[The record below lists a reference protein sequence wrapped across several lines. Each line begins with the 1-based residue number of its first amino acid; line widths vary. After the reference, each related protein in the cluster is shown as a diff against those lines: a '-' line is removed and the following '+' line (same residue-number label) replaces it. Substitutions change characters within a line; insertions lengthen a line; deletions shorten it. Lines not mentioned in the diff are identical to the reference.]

1 MIRCA
6 EDDNNREADYHLNT
20 MKEDRRTGKNP
31 VPENLKKYLNE
42 AQISVLEEVEGLGW
56 KLMFIRRPP
65 QRETIAVVV
74 DTNGHIMGVLE
85 KDGSINKQS
94 DIIIRK

>member
-1 MIRCA
+1 M
-6 EDDNNREADYHLNT
+6 YQ
-20 MKEDRRTGKNP
+20 DRRTGKKP
-31 VPENLKKYLNE
+31 VPENLDKYLSE
-42 AQISVLEEVEGLGW
+42 AQLSALQEVEGLGW